1 MKIGFAELLV
11 VLIVAMVFLGPEK
24 LPYYAKKIGK
34 GMAEF
39 RRASNEA
46 ANAFSKTVQNPTEK
60 PESPH
65 ENRDAQP
72 EGKKKTIH
80 PDSGKNRETD

>member
-24 LPYYAKKIGK
+24 LPYYARKIGK

-39 RRASNEA
+39 RRASHEVA
-46 ANAFSKTVQNPTEK
+46 DAFSKDVQNSTEK
-60 PESPH
+60 PESPQ
-65 ENRDAQP
+65 ENRDAPP
-72 EGKKKTIH
+72 EGGRETVH
-80 PDSGKNRETD
+80 TDSGKNRETD